1 MPPACAKRRFVF
13 FLYERWDVKT
23 QNKTKR
29 DGGDD
34 CWKKGL
40 KKRSGKKGDF
50 SPSDARTSSD
60 PSPAL
65 STTTGED
72 VQLRRDGS
80 L

>member
-1 MPPACAKRRFVF
+1 MGRQNTK
-13 FLYERWDVKT
+13 
-23 QNKTKR
+23 QNKK
-29 DGGDD
+29 GDD
-34 CWKKGL
+34 CWEKGL